1 MTQDFMTSTL
11 VAADMVADAPVYAR
25 SGFLDVRV
33 ATSQAEIKA
42 AQALRY
48 KIFYGE
54 MGAVPDRRSRRER
67 RDIDSYDAICDH
79 LLVIDH
85 SDPTRPE
92 VVGTYRLLRQVT
104 AQQHSGF
111 YSAGEYDLT
120 PILSATFQK
129 RIGEGKQLLE
139 LGRSCVSKEH
149 RTAATIT
156 LLWQGIASY
165 LHQHSIGYMFGC
177 ASFAGTTPSD
187 HAMALSYLYH
197 NHLVPDDLGVSA
209 LPERFVDMNMLA
221 PDTFDRKLALRAL
234 PPLIKGYLRLGCFV
248 GNGAVVDPQFNTT
261 DVFIL
266 LPVERITRRYSAKLF
281 TTSADDAPQLH

>member
-1 MTQDFMTSTL
+1 MSTDFLTSTL
-11 VAADMVADAPVYAR
+11 VAADMLADAPVYAR
-25 SGFLDVRV
+25 AGTLDVRV
-33 ATSQAEIKA
+33 ATSQAEITA

-54 MGAVPDRRSRRER
+54 MGARPDPVSQAAM
-67 RDIDSYDAICDH
+67 RDIDAYDAICDH

-85 SDPTRPE
+85 SVPDAPE

-111 YSAGEYDLT
+111 YSQSEYDLT
-120 PILSATFQK
+120 PILSATFQA

-139 LGRSCVSKEH
+139 LGRSCVDKDY

-177 ASFAGTTPSD
+177 ASFAGTEPSA
-187 HAMALSYLYH
+187 HALALSYLYH
-197 NHLVPDDLGVSA
+197 SHLVPNDLSVSA
-209 LPERFVDMNMLA
+209 LPDRFVDMNMVPRETL
-221 PDTFDRKLALRAL
+221 DTKLALRAL
-234 PPLIKGYLRLGCFV
+234 PPLIKGYLRLGCYV

-266 LPVERITRRYSAKLF
+266 LPVERITKRYSTKFVETGAR
-281 TTSADDAPQLH
+281 AVMNLH

>member
-1 MTQDFMTSTL
+1 MTDAFLTSTL
-11 VAADMVADAPVYAR
+11 VAADMLADAPIYAR
-25 SGFLDVRV
+25 AGTLDVRV
-33 ATSQAEIKA
+33 ATSQAEVEA

-54 MGAVPDRRSRRER
+54 MGAKPDLRSSAQR
-67 RDIDSYDAICDH
+67 RDIDDYDAICDH

-85 SDPTRPE
+85 SEPDRPE

-111 YSAGEYDLT
+111 YSASEYDLT
-120 PILSATFQK
+120 PILSTTFQA

-149 RTAATIT
+149 RTASTIT

-165 LHQHSIGYMFGC
+165 LGQHSIGYMFGC
-177 ASFAGTTPSD
+177 ASFPGTNPQD
-187 HAMALSYLYH
+187 HAVALSYLYH
-197 NHLVPDDLGVSA
+197 NHLVPHDLFVSA
-209 LPERFVDMNMLA
+209 LPERFVDMNMLSA
-221 PDTFDRKLALRAL
+221 DSFDRKLALRAL

-281 TTSADDAPQLH
+281 AEPAPLH

>member
-1 MTQDFMTSTL
+1 MSTDVIKSTL
-11 VAADMVADAPVYAR
+11 AAADLLADATIYAR
-25 SGFLDVRV
+25 AGTLDVRL
-33 ATSQAEIKA
+33 ATSQAEIEA

-54 MGAVPDRRSRRER
+54 MGAIADMRSRQAR
-67 RDIDSYDAICDH
+67 RDIDAYDAICDH

-85 SDPTRPE
+85 SIADAPE

-111 YSAGEYDLT
+111 YSQGEYDLS
-120 PILSATFQK
+120 PLLSATFQE
-129 RIGEGKQLLE
+129 RIGKGKQLLE
-139 LGRSCVSKEH
+139 LGRSCVHKDH

-165 LHQHSIGYMFGC
+165 LHQHSIEYMFGC
-177 ASFAGTTPSD
+177 ASFPGTDPRA
-187 HAMALSYLYH
+187 HAVALSYLQH
-197 NHLVPDDLGVSA
+197 FHLVPPDLYVSA
-209 LPERFVDMNMLA
+209 LPERFVDMDMVPAQQL
-221 PDTFDRKLALRAL
+221 DRKIAMRAL

-266 LPVERITRRYSAKLF
+266 LPVERITKRYSAKF
-281 TTSADDAPQLH
+281 VDTSAQAMKVH

>member
-1 MTQDFMTSTL
+1 MSDAFLTSTL
-11 VAADMVADAPVYAR
+11 VAADMLADAPIYAR
-25 SGFLDVRV
+25 AGTLDVRL
-33 ATSQAEIKA
+33 ATSQAEITA

-54 MGAVPDRRSRRER
+54 MGAEPDLRSKAER
-67 RDIDSYDAICDH
+67 RDIDDYDAICDH

-85 SDPTRPE
+85 SHPDRPE

-111 YSAGEYDLT
+111 YSASEYDLT
-120 PILSATFQK
+120 PILSATFQE

-165 LHQHSIGYMFGC
+165 LRQHSIGYMFGC
-177 ASFAGTTPSD
+177 ASFAGTQPEE
-187 HAMALSYLYH
+187 HAVALSYLYH
-197 NHLVPDDLGVSA
+197 NHLVPQDLCVSA
-209 LPERFVDMNMLA
+209 LPERFVDMNMRA
-221 PDTFDRKLALRAL
+221 PDTFEARSALRSL
-234 PPLIKGYLRLGCFV
+234 PPLIKGYLRLGCYV

-266 LPVERITRRYSAKLF
+266 LPVDRITRRYSSKFDIETASK
-281 TTSADDAPQLH
+281 PRLH

>member
-1 MTQDFMTSTL
+1 MSTDFLNSTL
-11 VAADMVADAPVYAR
+11 VAADMVADALVYAR
-25 SGFLDVRV
+25 AGTLDVRV
-33 ATSQAEIKA
+33 ATSQAEITA

-54 MGAVPDRRSRRER
+54 MGATPDAASQAAR
-67 RDIDSYDAICDH
+67 RDIDAYDAICDH

-85 SDPTRPE
+85 STPDAPE

-111 YSAGEYDLT
+111 YSQSEYDLT
-120 PILSATFQK
+120 PILSATFQD
-129 RIGEGKQLLE
+129 RIGKGKQLLE
-139 LGRSCVSKEH
+139 LGRSCVDKDH
-149 RTAATIT
+149 RSAATIT

-177 ASFAGTTPSD
+177 ASFTGTAPSD
-187 HAMALSYLYH
+187 HAAALSYLYH
-197 NHLVPDDLGVSA
+197 NHLVPQDLCVSA
-209 LPERFVDMNMLA
+209 LPERFVDMNMIAKDEL
-221 PDTFDRKLALRAL
+221 DGKMGLRGL
-234 PPLIKGYLRLGCFV
+234 PPLIKGYLRLGCYV

-266 LPVERITRRYSAKLF
+266 LPVERITKRYSTKFVDYGAK
-281 TTSADDAPQLH
+281 AVNLH